1 MTLRPLYLFITA
13 ALLIVISL
21 VVGFKSGDAD
31 FVSAKELIVMRQIGH
46 EILLSARDS
55 SSRVLPVEKLE
66 ENKYRIAF
74 ASTIQFT
81 PDSIV
86 RIIQNA
92 VETNKLPGDYIVNV
106 VECQKNQVIFAYA
119 ILQTEQKSIVPC
131 QGRPQPKA
139 CYSIIITFK
148 TTGLSAVNKNYLTK
162 AGGLAAL
169 LLVLSGLAIGY
180 RQKSADKSIVQEA
193 PVVSPAGTNT
203 VISIGGYKFH
213 TDKQYLECNTEQIP
227 LSETESKLLYILA
240 SKPNSLIERSVLQKV
255 WEDEGVIV
263 DRSLDMFIS
272 KLRKKIQSDSA
283 VRLVNIHGKG
293 YKLEINRR
301 LQSQR
306 P

>member
-21 VVGFKSGDAD
+21 VAGFKSGEAD

-46 EILLSARDS
+46 EILLSAQDS

-74 ASTIQFT
+74 ESTIKFT

-86 RIIQNA
+86 RIIQHA

-106 VECQKNQVIFAYA
+106 VECQKNQVIFGYA
-119 ILQTEQKSIVPC
+119 ILQTEQTSLVPC
-131 QGRPQPKA
+131 KGRPQPEA

-148 TTGLSAVNKNYLTK
+148 NTGLSSVTKNYLTK
-162 AGGLAAL
+162 AGGFSAL

-180 RQKSADKSIVQEA
+180 RQKGADKGIVQEA
-193 PVVSPAGTNT
+193 AVTSAVTPAVSST
-203 VISIGGYKFH
+203 VISVGGFKFH
-213 TDKQYLECNTEQIP
+213 SNKQYLECNTEQIQ
-227 LSETESKLLYILA
+227 LSEKESKLLYILA

-272 KLRKKIQSDSA
+272 KLRKKLQSDSA

-293 YKLEINRR
+293 YKLEINKG
-301 LQSQR
+301 
-306 P
+306 